1 VKEVKKLTWRKASEQ
16 FCNADQPMCVE
27 VAEMSDG
34 KIAIRNSQFKD
45 ATVHTRE
52 EFSAFVQACG
62 AGEFNDLT

>member
-34 KIAIRNSQFKD
+34 KIAS
-45 ATVHTRE
+45 ATASSRTPPSTPVRSSPLSCRRVAPASST
-52 EFSAFVQACG
+52 
-62 AGEFNDLT
+62 T